1 MNQRDFVQGTVRTL
15 GTIQQSRFVRHAN
28 NKFHNNSCRELLGED
43 VSAVAPAIE
52 KFRQVLNHVVKH
64 GAVVHKGISDSAGAK
79 QLRKMVFV
87 VWLRLSSIAITGTS
101 GMSRASRCYGMRGR
115 VGCTSVS

>member
-28 NKFHNNSCRELLGED
+28 SKFHKHSCRELLGED

-64 GAVVHKGISDSAGAK
+64 GAAVHKGISDNAGATT
-79 QLRKMVFV
+79 LRKMVF
-87 VWLRLSSIAITGTS
+87 LS
-101 GMSRASRCYGMRGR
+101 C
-115 VGCTSVS
+115 